1 MTFDEILVLIDRLNE
16 SSLSEIKI
24 SDGDQTVL
32 LRRGTGGA
40 PTVGDGPVGVVGA
53 AGTVGA
59 VGPVDSGGSEP
70 SRPGARGARG
80 ARGATATSAS
90 TSDAATSEGREQI
103 TSPIVGT
110 FYRAPAPDSPPFT
123 EEGDEVK
130 SGQALCIIEAMKVMN
145 ELEAEFDLRV
155 ERVLVENG
163 EMVEYGT
170 ALLEVTRL

>member
-24 SDGDQTVL
+24 SDGDQTVR

-53 AGTVGA
+53 AGA
-59 VGPVDSGGSEP
+59 VGPVDSGGAEP
-70 SRPGARGARG
+70 SRTGARG

-90 TSDAATSEGREQI
+90 TSDASTSEGREQI

-170 ALLEVTRL
+170 PLLEVTRL

>member
-59 VGPVDSGGSEP
+59 VGPVDSGGAEP
-70 SRPGARGARG
+70 SRPGARGVRG

-90 TSDAATSEGREQI
+90 TSDASTSEAREQI

-163 EMVEYGT
+163 QMVEYGT